1 MILILVHSTP
11 PAMISVLTKSPVAV
25 RVAPFALFLILT
37 GLQNSF
43 ADAGRFWVYLAKTL
57 TGAAMLWSLRGSI
70 PEMRWKWSW
79 PAVLVGI
86 GVFVVWVGLD
96 GFYPKLSI
104 LMNQWGLGGTA
115 AAAGAPPAWNPHLC
129 FGQGSFLAWFFVFVR
144 LAGSSL
150 VVPCLEEVFFRSFLY
165 RYLIQSDFLAVPLSL
180 FKVRA
185 FILVAVFFSVEHQE
199 WLPGLLCGFAYQG
212 LVCWKGR
219 LGDAIAAHALTN
231 LLLGFWVVG
240 TGAWRFW

>member
-25 RVAPFALFLILT
+25 RVAPFALFLLLT

-43 ADAGRFWVYLAKTL
+43 GDAGRFWVYLAKTF
-57 TGAAMLWSLRGSI
+57 TGAAMLWALRGSI

-79 PAVLVGI
+79 PAVLAGM
-86 GVFVVWVGLD
+86 GVFVAWVGLD

-104 LMNQWGLGGTA
+104 LMSRWGLAGTA
-115 AAAGAPPAWNPHLC
+115 AGAGAPPAWNPHLC
-129 FGQGSFLAWFFVFVR
+129 FGQGSFLAWFFVLVR

-165 RYLIQSDFLAVPLSL
+165 RYLIQSDFLAVPLKL
-180 FKVRA
+180 FKARA
-185 FILVAVFFSVEHQE
+185 FILVAVFFAVEHQE
-199 WLPGLLCGFAYQG
+199 WLPGILCGFAYQG

-231 LLLGFWVVG
+231 LLLGIWVVA